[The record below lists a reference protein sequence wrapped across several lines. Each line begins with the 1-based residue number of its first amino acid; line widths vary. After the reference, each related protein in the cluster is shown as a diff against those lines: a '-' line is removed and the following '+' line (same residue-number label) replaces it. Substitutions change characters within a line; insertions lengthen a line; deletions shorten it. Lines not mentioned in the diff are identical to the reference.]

1 MDNGPLPQT
10 PKTPQRTRKGQPL
23 GQYELVDLLGKGG
36 MASVFRAWQPGLERW
51 VAVKVLRAELAAD
64 AN

>member
-1 MDNGPLPQT
+1 MDSGGAIGGMGT
-10 PKTPQRTRKGQPL
+10 GTRGQPL

>member
-1 MDNGPLPQT
+1 MGVVGEQNG
-10 PKTPQRTRKGQPL
+10 TRGQPL

-64 AN
+64 ANFVR